1 MQRKRR
7 KKQENCPR
15 TKPSDFEL
23 EGPFSFPFST
33 HPFLQT
39 NIPLSP
45 SLREPSLSFPT
56 HENPFTLTTLFVE
69 IVPVNHVILIVE
81 MNEKTNGEN

>member
-23 EGPFSFPFST
+23 EGPFPFPFST

-39 NIPLSP
+39 NIPLSF
-45 SLREPSLSFPT
+45 SLSLSKRTFS
-56 HENPFTLTTLFVE
+56 LFSYTRKS
-69 IVPVNHVILIVE
+69 IHINNIIC
-81 MNEKTNGEN
+81 